1 MNVEGSA
8 GRQMR
13 GQGGGGVLKL
23 YRKNSN
29 HTQLIPKSKA
39 HSLFDVNQGAQGQGS
54 SAAAAAV
61 NLRRSG
67 GDVLLGVE
75 HSNKSLDG

>member
-1 MNVEGSA
+1 
-8 GRQMR
+8 MR
-13 GQGGGGVLKL
+13 GGQAGGGVLKL

-39 HSLFDVNQGAQGQGS
+39 HSLFDVNNPGVGS
-54 SAAAAAV
+54 SGAHAAA

-67 GDVLLGVE
+67 GDAPGLLVVE
-75 HSNKSLDG
+75 